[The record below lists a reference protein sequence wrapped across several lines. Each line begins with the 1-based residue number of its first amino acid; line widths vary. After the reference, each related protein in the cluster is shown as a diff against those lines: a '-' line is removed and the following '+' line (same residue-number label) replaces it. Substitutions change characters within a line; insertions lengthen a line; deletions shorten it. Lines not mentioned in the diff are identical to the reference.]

1 MTDDKKVSDE
11 SVDSHDH
18 DARMAGVDLNERST
32 DPQVIEFEWRYAQG
46 GEHGR
51 GYHKNY
57 DGSPAIPHNVTVRQ
71 AQEQKIMQELK
82 DKGIDP
88 STVDITQMILMR
100 KYANNHD

>member
-1 MTDDKKVSDE
+1 MTDDKRTSDE
-11 SVDSHDH
+11 NVDNHDH

-57 DGSPAIPHNVTVRQ
+57 DGTPAIPYHVTVRQ
-71 AQEQKIMQELK
+71 GEEQKILQELK
-82 DKGIDP
+82 DKGIDT
-88 STVDITQMILMR
+88 STVDINQMMLMR
-100 KYANNHD
+100 KYSNSHD

>member
-1 MTDDKKVSDE
+1 MTDEKVPNE
-11 SVDSHDH
+11 NVDRHDH
-18 DARMAGVDLNERST
+18 DARMAGVDLNEHST

-57 DGSPAIPHNVTVRQ
+57 DGTPAVPYSITARQ
-71 AQEQKIMQELK
+71 AEEQKIMQELK
-82 DKGIDP
+82 EKGVDP

-100 KYANNHD
+100 KYTNGRD